1 VTGEI
6 NAGPAFPDGEHAAV
20 WLVRYGELALKSPG
34 VRDMWERQLTKNI
47 REILPPG
54 CKVSRDRGR
63 IWINGPIDPGRLGK
77 VFGIVSF
84 SPCRTCS
91 LDGIKE
97 ELIRYMGDLDPGTR
111 SFALRVRRTGKHTMS
126 SQEYA
131 RELGDA
137 VGKAFPELSVD
148 LTNPGITIHL
158 EIRDDHCYLYHEVF
172 PGPGGL
178 PLGVE
183 GTLVAL
189 LSGGID
195 SAVAIW
201 MMMKRG
207 CRIVPVF
214 IDMPPFLGDSALQRV
229 NAVLRVLSEYQPG
242 ISLRTIEDT
251 YVARARESLRAS
263 GDEKYVCLL
272 CKRRMYRL
280 AEDVAR
286 EVHAGGI
293 ITGESMGQVASQTLD
308 NLIVL
313 DRVAGLPIYRP
324 LIGFDKT
331 EIITIARKIGTFE
344 PSIMPVSNC
353 CCAVP
358 NRPATRADPQVIEDL
373 EERLAVN
380 TV

>member
-1 VTGEI
+1 VIGGI
-6 NAGPAFPDGEHAAV
+6 NTVQALPDGEHAAI

-34 VRDMWERQLTKNI
+34 VRDVWERQLMKNI
-47 REILPPG
+47 RETQPPG

-63 IWINGPIDPGRLGK
+63 IWISGPIDPGRLGK

-91 LDGIKE
+91 LEGMKE
-97 ELIRYMGDLDPGTR
+97 ELTRYMGDLHPGTG
-111 SFALRVRRTGKHTMS
+111 SFALRVRRTGKHTLS
-126 SQEYA
+126 SHEYA
-131 RELGDA
+131 RELGEV
-137 VGKAFPELSVD
+137 VGVAFPELSVD
-148 LTNPGITIHL
+148 LSNPGITIHI
-158 EIRDDHCYLYHEVF
+158 EIRDDRCYLYHEVF

-207 CRIVPVF
+207 CLIAPVF
-214 IDMPPFLGDSALQRV
+214 IDMPPFLGDSAMKRV
-229 NAVLRVLSEYQPG
+229 EAVLQVLSEYQTG
-242 ISLRTIEDT
+242 ITLHRIEDT
-251 YVARARESLRAS
+251 YVARVRESLRAS

-272 CKRRMYRL
+272 CKRRMYRI
-280 AEDVAR
+280 AEDFAR
-286 EVHAGGI
+286 EIHAGGI

-308 NLIVL
+308 NLKVL
-313 DRVAGLPIYRP
+313 DEVSGLPIYRP

-373 EERLAVN
+373 EERLAGI
-380 TV
+380 TG

>member
-1 VTGEI
+1 MTTGKS
-6 NAGPAFPDGEHAAV
+6 ASQSHLDGEHAAI

-34 VRDMWERQLTKNI
+34 VRDEWEKQLIKNI
-47 REILPPG
+47 RETQPGG

-63 IWINGPIDPGRLGK
+63 IWITGNLYPERLGK

-91 LDGIKE
+91 LGKLKT
-97 ELIRYMGDLDPGTR
+97 ELVRYMSDLRPTG
-111 SFALRVRRTGKHTMS
+111 SFALRVRRTGNHTFS
-126 SQEYA
+126 SQECA
-131 RELGDA
+131 RELGESVRA
-137 VGKAFPELSVD
+137 AFPDLLVD
-148 LTNPGITIHL
+148 LTNPGITVQI
-158 EIRDDHCYLYHEVF
+158 EIRDDRCYLYHEVF

-183 GTLVAL
+183 GILVAL

-214 IDMPPFLGDSALQRV
+214 IDMPPFLGDSAMQRV

-272 CKRRMYRL
+272 CKRRMYRI
-280 AEDVAR
+280 AEDFAR
-286 EVHAGGI
+286 EINAGGI

-308 NLIVL
+308 NLKVL
-313 DRVAGLPIYRP
+313 DRVSGLPIYRP

-344 PSIMPVSNC
+344 ASIMPVSNC

-373 EERLAVN
+373 EERLAGN
-380 TV
+380 SG

>member
-1 VTGEI
+1 MTEGKS
-6 NAGPAFPDGEHAAV
+6 ADRAFPDGEHASV
-20 WLVRYGELALKSPG
+20 WLIRYGEIALKSPG
-34 VRDMWERQLTKNI
+34 VRDMWERQLIKNI
-47 REILPPG
+47 REIQPGG

-63 IWINGPIDPGRLGK
+63 IWIKGPVDPEWLGK

-91 LDGIKE
+91 LDDVKE
-97 ELIRYMGDLDPGTR
+97 ELVRYMGDLQSDNG
-111 SFALRVRRTGKHTMS
+111 SFALRVRRTGKHTLS
-126 SQEYA
+126 SQDYA
-131 RELGDA
+131 RELGRTVRD
-137 VGKAFPELSVD
+137 AFPELSVD
-148 LTNPGITIHL
+148 LTNPGISIHI
-158 EIRDDHCYLYHEVF
+158 EIRDDRCYLYHEVF

-214 IDMPPFLGDSALQRV
+214 IDMPPFLGDSAQQRV
-229 NAVLRVLSEYQPG
+229 EAVLRVLSEFQPG

-272 CKRRMYRL
+272 CKRRMYRI

-286 EVHAGGI
+286 EIHAGGI

-308 NLIVL
+308 NLKVL
-313 DRVAGLPIYRP
+313 DRVSGLPIYRP

-373 EERLAVN
+373 EERLAGN
-380 TV
+380 TG